1 MYLYSG
7 DLGFND
13 SIQVLLPHPLEF
25 SVDVMRRFHNCSTDL
40 TSENIIASV
49 HTFYA
54 SDSEWVHWY
63 LYTWLCVTSIIL
75 ALYYNFGLLDIYV
88 VCRTGSSVHP
98 VRVEVVFTREPIF
111 LK

>member
-25 SVDVMRRFHNCSTDL
+25 SVNVTKRFHNCSTDL

-49 HTFYA
+49 HTFYGIRLGMGTL
-54 SDSEWVHWY
+54 V
-63 LYTWLCVTSIIL
+63 LVRL
-75 ALYYNFGLLDIYV
+75 ALWL
-88 VCRTGSSVHP
+88 R
-98 VRVEVVFTREPIF
+98 R
-111 LK
+111 